1 VINTP
6 GLRLSVAGGLVVA
19 VSLIALLFLPDT
31 VPALVMMA
39 GGVAV
44 IGGFVWSLAQLYSGR
59 E

>member
-6 GLRLSVAGGLVVA
+6 GIRLSVAGGIVVA
-19 VSLIALLFLPDT
+19 VSLIALLVLPDT
-31 VPALVMMA
+31 VPAIVMMA

-44 IGGFVWSLAQLYSGR
+44 IGGFVWSLAQFYSG